1 VQVSVIIFFSLKSLT
16 VPVLS
21 ELLQTVF
28 EWAYALLIIITQ

>member
-21 ELLQTVF
+21 ESLQTVSSRTTH
-28 EWAYALLIIITQ
+28 Y